1 MNKALILLTLSFVSL
16 GSLHAQQCSDLDKVE
31 FNAPT
36 TSDVKEHVVPS
47 DGGDHHFVSTFDKVC
62 RYQSNAVAPT
72 QYCVTTSSTQVA
84 ITSAVESGELTNL
97 LFSHFIG
104 ANAKGGLQTG
114 VNGATATTGGTAAGA
129 VRDCV
134 TSCDVT
140 IQLDASAD
148 GVGIKVTFPPSTVWT
163 QPVAD
168 GISCGPVL
176 DPTFAPPCDP
186 SDPSC
191 CPSQSQVAPGQV
203 GALTQPPLECPPEG
217 CPCTPPIVSPIII
230 DTEGEGFHL
239 TSAENGVTFDIRG
252 DGQPMRIS
260 WTAPGYHNAFLA
272 LDRDGS
278 GAITSG
284 KELFGNVTAQPQSAT
299 PNGFLALAEFDKPE
313 NGGNGDG
320 VIDEH
325 DAVFSKLVLWIDD
338 NHDGI
343 SQPSELH
350 KLSEFGIHSLSV
362 SYFES
367 RKTDEF
373 GNQFRYKARVNPREQ
388 DRDSR
393 DETVAGEVGRWAYD
407 VFFVSK

>member
-1 MNKALILLTLSFVSL
+1 MKKALILLTLSFISF
-16 GSLHAQQCSDLDKVE
+16 GSLHAQQCSDSDHVSFDTPLTS
-31 FNAPT
+31 NAI
-36 TSDVKEHVVPS
+36 EHVVPS
-47 DGGDHHFVSTFDKVC
+47 DGGDHHFSSFFDMAC
-62 RYQSNAVAPT
+62 RYQSNATAPT
-72 QYCVTTSSTQVA
+72 QYCVTTSSTQA
-84 ITSAVESGELTNL
+84 TITSALESGELTNL

-104 ANAKGGLQTG
+104 ANAKGGIQTG
-114 VNGATATTGGTAAGA
+114 VNGATATTGGMAAGV

-134 TSCDVT
+134 SSCDVT
-140 IQLDASAD
+140 IQLDASSD
-148 GVGIKVTFPPSTVWT
+148 GVGIKVTFPPSNVWA
-163 QPVAD
+163 PEVPR
-168 GISCGPVL
+168 GISCGPVP
-176 DPTFAPPCDP
+176 DPTFAPPPPCQPLPRAGGIVMDDDTDP
-186 SDPSC
+186 
-191 CPSQSQVAPGQV
+191 VV
-203 GALTQPPLECPPEG
+203 
-217 CPCTPPIVSPIII
+217 CTTPIII
-230 DTEGEGFHL
+230 DTDGEGFHL

-252 DGQPMRIS
+252 NGQPMRIS

-278 GAITSG
+278 GTITSG
-284 KELFGNVTAQPQSAT
+284 KELFGNVTPQPQSAT

-350 KLSEFGIHSLSV
+350 ELSEFGIHSLSI

-373 GNQFRYKARVNPREQ
+373 GNQFRYKARVNPRKE

-407 VFFVSK
+407 VFFVTK

>member
-16 GSLHAQQCSDLDKVE
+16 VSLHAQQCSDLDKVQ
-31 FNAPT
+31 FRDLPT
-36 TSDVKEHVVPS
+36 SGVEEHVVPS
-47 DGGDHHFVSTFDKVC
+47 DGGDHHFVSSFDKVC

-72 QYCVTTSSTQVA
+72 QYCDTTSSTQVT

-114 VNGATATTGGTAAGA
+114 VNGATATTGGTAAGT

-140 IQLDASAD
+140 
-148 GVGIKVTFPPSTVWT
+148 VGISGSSNGIGLSVTFPPSNVWAKE
-163 QPVAD
+163 VSD

-176 DPTFAPPCDP
+176 DPTFAPPPPCNPLPRAGGIVMDDDTDP
-186 SDPSC
+186 
-191 CPSQSQVAPGQV
+191 VI
-203 GALTQPPLECPPEG
+203 
-217 CPCTPPIVSPIII
+217 CTTPIII

-272 LDRDGS
+272 LDRDGN

-284 KELFGNVTAQPQSAT
+284 KELFGNITAQPQSAT

-320 VIDEH
+320 VIDQQ

-338 NHDGI
+338 DHDGI
-343 SQPSELH
+343 SQPGELH
-350 KLSEFGIHSLSV
+350 GLSEFGIHSLSI

-373 GNQFRYKARVNPREQ
+373 GNQFRYKARVNPRKE

-407 VFFVSK
+407 VFFVTK

>member
-1 MNKALILLTLSFVSL
+1 MNKALILLTLFISL
-16 GSLHAQQCSDLDKVE
+16 GSLHAQQCSDSDKVE
-31 FNAPT
+31 FRDLL
-36 TSDVKEHVVPS
+36 TSDTKEHVVPS
-47 DGGDHHFVSTFDKVC
+47 DGGDHHFGSFFDKVC
-62 RYQSNAVAPT
+62 RYQSNGVAPT
-72 QYCVTTSSTQVA
+72 QYCVTTSGTQVT
-84 ITSAVESGELTNL
+84 ITSALESGELTNL
-97 LFSHFIG
+97 LFDHFIG

-129 VRDCV
+129 VLDCV

-140 IQLDASAD
+140 VQLDASAD
-148 GVGIKVTFPPSTVWT
+148 GVGIKVTFPPSTVWA

-168 GISCGPVL
+168 GISCGPVP
-176 DPTFAPPCDP
+176 DPTFAPPP
-186 SDPSC
+186 
-191 CPSQSQVAPGQV
+191 
-203 GALTQPPLECPPEG
+203 
-217 CPCTPPIVSPIII
+217 PCTPLPKAGGIVMNDDTDPVVCTTPIII

-278 GAITSG
+278 GTITSG

-350 KLSEFGIHSLSV
+350 GLSEFGIHSLSI

-373 GNQFRYKARVNPREQ
+373 GNQFRYKARVNPRKE

-393 DETVAGEVGRWAYD
+393 DQTVAGEVGRWAYD
-407 VFFVSK
+407 VFFVTK

>member
-1 MNKALILLTLSFVSL
+1 MKKALILLTLSCISL
-16 GSLHAQQCSDLDKVE
+16 GSLHAQQCSDSNRAFFDTPL
-31 FNAPT
+31 A
-36 TSDVKEHVVPS
+36 SDAKEHVVPS
-47 DGGDHHFVSTFDKVC
+47 DGGDHHFSSFFDRTC
-62 RYQSNAVAPT
+62 HYQSDAVAPT
-72 QYCVTTSSTQVA
+72 QYCVTTSSTQVT
-84 ITSAVESGELTNL
+84 ITSALESGELTNL

-104 ANAKGGLQTG
+104 ANAKGGLSTG
-114 VNGATATTGGTAAGA
+114 VNGATATTGGAAVGA

-134 TSCDVT
+134 TSCDVS

-148 GVGIKVTFPPSTVWT
+148 GVGIKVGLPPSTLWAQEVPIGT
-163 QPVAD
+163 
-168 GISCGPVL
+168 SCGPVL
-176 DPTFAPPCDP
+176 DPTFAPPPPCQPLPRAGGIVMDDDTDP
-186 SDPSC
+186 
-191 CPSQSQVAPGQV
+191 VV
-203 GALTQPPLECPPEG
+203 
-217 CPCTPPIVSPIII
+217 CTTPIII
-230 DTEGEGFHL
+230 DTDGEGFHL

-278 GAITSG
+278 GTITSG
-284 KELFGNVTAQPQSAT
+284 KELFGNVTPQPQSAT

-350 KLSEFGIHSLSV
+350 GLSEFGIHSLSI

-373 GNQFRYKARVNPREQ
+373 GNQFRYKARVNPRKE

-407 VFFVSK
+407 VFFVTK

>member
-1 MNKALILLTLSFVSL
+1 MKKALILLLSFISL
-16 GSLHAQQCSDLDKVE
+16 GSLHAQQCSDADKTG
-31 FNAPT
+31 FRSLQT
-36 TSDVKEHVVPS
+36 GDVTEHVAPS
-47 DGGDHHFVSTFDKVC
+47 DGGDHHFNSTFDKVC
-62 RYQSNAVAPT
+62 RYQSDGAGAT
-72 QYCVTTSSTQVA
+72 QYCDVTSATQAAITTTS
-84 ITSAVESGELTNL
+84 ESGALTNL
-97 LFSHFIG
+97 IDAHFIG
-104 ANAKGGLQTG
+104 ANAQGGLQTG
-114 VNGATATTGGTAAGA
+114 VNGTTASTGGTAAGA
-129 VRDCV
+129 VLDCLPLIGCTV
-134 TSCDVT
+134 TVS
-140 IQLDASAD
+140 ISGSSN
-148 GVGIKVTFPPSTVWT
+148 GVGLSVSFPPSTVWK
-163 QPVAD
+163 QPVSD
-168 GISCGPVL
+168 GISCGPIL
-176 DPTFAPPCDP
+176 DPTFVPSPTTCTAPPGSHFR
-186 SDPSC
+186 SD
-191 CPSQSQVAPGQV
+191 QSGDNTD
-203 GALTQPPLECPPEG
+203 LTNC
-217 CPCTPPIVSPIII
+217 SPIII

-239 TSAENGVTFDIRG
+239 TSAENGVTFDIGG
-252 DGQPMRIS
+252 DGQPMRIA

-320 VIDEH
+320 VIDEQ

-350 KLSEFGIHSLSV
+350 KLSEFGIHSLSI

-373 GNQFRYKARVNPREQ
+373 GNQFRYKALVNPRKG
-388 DRDSR
+388 DRDNR

-407 VFFVSK
+407 VFFVTK

>member
-1 MNKALILLTLSFVSL
+1 MKKALILLTLSFISF
-16 GSLHAQQCSDLDKVE
+16 GSLHALQCADSTCAPKCSDSNFVN
-31 FNAPT
+31 FNTPL
-36 TSDVKEHVVPS
+36 TSDATEHVVPS
-47 DGGDHHFVSTFDKVC
+47 DGGDHHFGSFFNFSC
-62 RYQSNAVAPT
+62 NYQSNAIAPT
-72 QYCVTTSSTQVA
+72 QYCVTTSSTQA
-84 ITSAVESGELTNL
+84 TITSAVESGELTNI

-104 ANAKGGLQTG
+104 ANAKGGLTTG
-114 VNGATATTGGTAAGA
+114 VNGATATTGGMAAGA
-129 VRDCV
+129 VRDCL
-134 TSCDVT
+134 TTCDVT
-140 IQLDASAD
+140 VQLDASAD

-163 QPVAD
+163 QEVPR

-176 DPTFAPPCDP
+176 DPTFAPPP
-186 SDPSC
+186 
-191 CPSQSQVAPGQV
+191 
-203 GALTQPPLECPPEG
+203 
-217 CPCTPPIVSPIII
+217 PCTPLPRAGGIVMNDDTDPIICTTPIII

-252 DGQPMRIS
+252 DGHPIRIA
-260 WTAPGYHNAFLA
+260 WTASGFHNAFLA

-278 GAITSG
+278 GTITSG

-299 PNGFLALAEFDKPE
+299 PNGFLALAEFDKAE

-325 DAVFSKLVLWIDD
+325 DAVFPKLVLWIDE

-373 GNQFRYKARVNPREQ
+373 GNQFRYKARVNPRKEH
-388 DRDSR
+388 RDSR
-393 DETVAGEVGRWAYD
+393 DENGVGEVGRWAYD
-407 VFFVSK
+407 VFFVTK

>member
-1 MNKALILLTLSFVSL
+1 MNKALILLTLSFISL
-16 GSLHAQQCSDLDKVE
+16 GSLHAQQCLDSNRA
-31 FNAPT
+31 FSTQPT
-36 TSDVKEHVVPS
+36 TSGVAEHVVPS
-47 DGGDHHFVSTFDKVC
+47 DGGDHHFNSFFDMSC
-62 RYQSNAVAPT
+62 HYQSDAVAPT
-72 QYCVTTSSTQVA
+72 QYCVTTSSTQVT

-114 VNGATATTGGTAAGA
+114 VNGATATTGGTAAGT

-140 IQLDASAD
+140 
-148 GVGIKVTFPPSTVWT
+148 VGISGSSNGIGLSVTFPSSTLWA
-163 QPVAD
+163 QEAPAP
-168 GISCGPVL
+168 GISCGPIL
-176 DPTFAPPCDP
+176 DPTFAAPP
-186 SDPSC
+186 
-191 CPSQSQVAPGQV
+191 
-203 GALTQPPLECPPEG
+203 
-217 CPCTPPIVSPIII
+217 PCTPLPRAGGIVMNDDTDPVVCTTPIII
-230 DTEGEGFHL
+230 DTDGEGFHL
-239 TSAENGVTFDIRG
+239 TSAENGVTFDIHG
-252 DGQPMRIS
+252 DGEPLRIS

-278 GAITSG
+278 GTITSG
-284 KELFGNVTAQPQSAT
+284 KELFGNVTPQPQSAT

-343 SQPSELH
+343 SQLSELH
-350 KLSEFGIHSLSV
+350 GLSEFGIHSLSI

-373 GNQFRYKARVNPREQ
+373 GNQFRYKARVNPRKE

-407 VFFVSK
+407 VFFVTK

>member
-16 GSLHAQQCSDLDKVE
+16 GSLHAQQCSDSDKTL
-31 FNAPT
+31 FHSLQT
-36 TSDVKEHVVPS
+36 GDVTEHVVPS
-47 DGGDHHFVSTFDKVC
+47 DGGDHHFNSTFDKVC
-62 RYQSNAVAPT
+62 RYQSDGAGAT
-72 QYCVTTSSTQVA
+72 QYCDVTSATQVA
-84 ITSAVESGELTNL
+84 ITSAIESGELTNI

-104 ANAKGGLQTG
+104 ANAMGGLQTG

-129 VRDCV
+129 VLDCLPLIGCAV
-134 TSCDVT
+134 TVS
-140 IQLDASAD
+140 ISGSSN
-148 GVGIKVTFPPSTVWT
+148 GVGLSVSFPPSTVWK
-163 QPVAD
+163 QPVSD
-168 GISCGPVL
+168 GISCGPIL
-176 DPTFAPPCDP
+176 DPTFAPPP
-186 SDPSC
+186 
-191 CPSQSQVAPGQV
+191 
-203 GALTQPPLECPPEG
+203 
-217 CPCTPPIVSPIII
+217 PCTPLPRAGGRVLDDDTDPVVCTTPIII

-350 KLSEFGIHSLSV
+350 GLSEFGIHSLSI

-373 GNQFRYKARVNPREQ
+373 GNQFRYKARVNPRKE

-407 VFFVSK
+407 VFFVTK

>member
-16 GSLHAQQCSDLDKVE
+16 VSLHAQQCSDLDKVQ
-31 FNAPT
+31 FRDLPT
-36 TSDVKEHVVPS
+36 SGVEEHVVPS
-47 DGGDHHFVSTFDKVC
+47 DGGDHHFVSSFDKVC

-72 QYCVTTSSTQVA
+72 QYCDTTSSTQVT

-114 VNGATATTGGTAAGA
+114 VNGATATTGGTAAGT

-140 IQLDASAD
+140 
-148 GVGIKVTFPPSTVWT
+148 VGISGSSNGIGLSVTFPPSNVWAKE
-163 QPVAD
+163 VSD

-176 DPTFAPPCDP
+176 DPTFAPPPPCNPLPRAGGIVMDDDTDP
-186 SDPSC
+186 
-191 CPSQSQVAPGQV
+191 VI
-203 GALTQPPLECPPEG
+203 
-217 CPCTPPIVSPIII
+217 CTTPIII

-284 KELFGNVTAQPQSAT
+284 KELFGNITAQPQSAT

-320 VIDEH
+320 VIDEQ

-338 NHDGI
+338 DHDGI
-343 SQPSELH
+343 SQPGELH
-350 KLSEFGIHSLSV
+350 GLSEFGIHSLSI

-373 GNQFRYKARVNPREQ
+373 GNQFRYKARVNPRKE

-407 VFFVSK
+407 VFFVTK

>member
-1 MNKALILLTLSFVSL
+1 MKKALILLTLSFISL
-16 GSLHAQQCSDLDKVE
+16 GSLHAQQCSDSNRVFSNTPL
-31 FNAPT
+31 
-36 TSDVKEHVVPS
+36 TSDAKEHVVPS
-47 DGGDHHFVSTFDKVC
+47 DGGDHHFGSFFDMSC
-62 RYQSNAVAPT
+62 HYQSNAVAPA
-72 QYCVTTSSTQVA
+72 QYCDTTSSTQA
-84 ITSAVESGELTNL
+84 TITSAGESGELTNI

-104 ANAKGGLQTG
+104 ANAKGGLTRG
-114 VNGATATTGGTAAGA
+114 VNGATATTGGMAAGA
-129 VRDCV
+129 VRDCL

-140 IQLDASAD
+140 VQLDASAD
-148 GVGIKVTFPPSTVWT
+148 GVGIKVTFPPSNVWA
-163 QPVAD
+163 QEAPAP
-168 GISCGPVL
+168 GISCGPIL
-176 DPTFAPPCDP
+176 DPTFAPPP
-186 SDPSC
+186 
-191 CPSQSQVAPGQV
+191 
-203 GALTQPPLECPPEG
+203 
-217 CPCTPPIVSPIII
+217 PCTPLPRAGGRVLNDDTDPVICTTPIII

-350 KLSEFGIHSLSV
+350 KLSEFGIHSLSI

-373 GNQFRYKARVNPREQ
+373 GNQFRYKARVNPRKE
-388 DRDSR
+388 DRDNR

-407 VFFVSK
+407 VFFVSQ

>member
-1 MNKALILLTLSFVSL
+1 MNKALILLTLFISF
-16 GSLHAQQCSDLDKVE
+16 GSLHAQQCSDSNMFASTHPV
-31 FNAPT
+31 
-36 TSDVKEHVVPS
+36 TSGIEEHVVPS
-47 DGGDHHFVSTFDKVC
+47 DGGDHHFVSFFDKSC
-62 RYQSNAVAPT
+62 HYQSNAVAPT
-72 QYCVTTSSTQVA
+72 QYCDTTSSTQA
-84 ITSAVESGELTNL
+84 TITSAVESGELTNL
-97 LFSHFIG
+97 LLSHFIG

-114 VNGATATTGGTAAGA
+114 VNGATATTGGTAAGT
-129 VRDCV
+129 VRDCL

-140 IQLDASAD
+140 VAIS
-148 GVGIKVTFPPSTVWT
+148 GSSNGIGLSVTFPPSNVWAKE
-163 QPVAD
+163 VSD
-168 GISCGPVL
+168 GISCGPIL

-191 CPSQSQVAPGQV
+191 CPPESQVAPGQV
-203 GALTQPPLECPPEG
+203 GALTGPPLECPPEG
-217 CPCTPPIVSPIII
+217 CPCTPPVVSPIII
-230 DTEGEGFHL
+230 DTGGEGFHL
-239 TSAENGVTFDIRG
+239 TSAENGVTFDIQG
-252 DGQPMRIS
+252 DGQPMRIA
-260 WTAPGYHNAFLA
+260 WTAPGYYNAFLA

-278 GAITSG
+278 GTITSG
-284 KELFGNVTAQPQSAT
+284 KELFGNITAQPQSAT

-320 VIDEH
+320 VIDEQ

-350 KLSEFGIHSLSV
+350 KLSEFGIHSLSIG
-362 SYFES
+362 YFES

-373 GNQFRYKARVNPREQ
+373 GNQFRYKARVNPRKE

-407 VFFVSK
+407 VFFVTK

>member
-1 MNKALILLTLSFVSL
+1 MNKALILLTLSFISL
-16 GSLHAQQCSDLDKVE
+16 GSLHAQQCLDSNRA
-31 FNAPT
+31 FSTQPT
-36 TSDVKEHVVPS
+36 TSGVAEHVVPS
-47 DGGDHHFVSTFDKVC
+47 DGGDHHFNSFFDMSC
-62 RYQSNAVAPT
+62 HYQSDAVAPT
-72 QYCVTTSSTQVA
+72 QYCVTTSSTQVT

-114 VNGATATTGGTAAGA
+114 VNGATATTGGTAAGT

-140 IQLDASAD
+140 
-148 GVGIKVTFPPSTVWT
+148 VGISGSSNGIGLSVTFPSSTLWA
-163 QPVAD
+163 QEAPAP
-168 GISCGPVL
+168 GISCGPIL
-176 DPTFAPPCDP
+176 DPTFAAPP
-186 SDPSC
+186 
-191 CPSQSQVAPGQV
+191 
-203 GALTQPPLECPPEG
+203 
-217 CPCTPPIVSPIII
+217 PCTPLPRAGGIVMNDDTDPVVCTTPIII
-230 DTEGEGFHL
+230 DTDGEGFHL
-239 TSAENGVTFDIRG
+239 TSAENGVTFDIHG
-252 DGQPMRIS
+252 DGQPIRIS
-260 WTAPGYHNAFLA
+260 WTAPCYHNAFLA

-278 GAITSG
+278 GTITSG
-284 KELFGNVTAQPQSAT
+284 KELFGNDTPQPQSAT
-299 PNGFLALAEFDKPE
+299 PNGFLALADFDKPL

-350 KLSEFGIHSLSV
+350 GLSEFGIHSLSI

-373 GNQFRYKARVNPREQ
+373 GNQFRYKARVNPRKE

-407 VFFVSK
+407 VFFVTK

>member
-1 MNKALILLTLSFVSL
+1 MKKALILLTLSFISL
-16 GSLHAQQCSDLDKVE
+16 GSLHAQQCGD
-31 FNAPT
+31 
-36 TSDVKEHVVPS
+36 SDVVDSNIPQASNTKEHVVPS
-47 DGGDHHFVSTFDKVC
+47 DGGDHHFTSFFDRTC
-62 RYQSNAVAPT
+62 RYRSNAVAPT
-72 QYCVTTSSTQVA
+72 QYCVATSSTQVT

-104 ANAKGGLQTG
+104 ANAKGGLSTG
-114 VNGATATTGGTAAGA
+114 VNGATATSGGTAAGA

-134 TSCDVT
+134 TSCDVS

-148 GVGIKVTFPPSTVWT
+148 GVGIKVGFPPSTLWVQEVPIGT
-163 QPVAD
+163 
-168 GISCGPVL
+168 SCGPIL
-176 DPTFAPPCDP
+176 DPTFAPPPPCNPLPRAGGIVLNDDTDP
-186 SDPSC
+186 
-191 CPSQSQVAPGQV
+191 VV
-203 GALTQPPLECPPEG
+203 
-217 CPCTPPIVSPIII
+217 CTTPIII

-325 DAVFSKLVLWIDD
+325 DAVFSKLVLWIDE

-350 KLSEFGIHSLSV
+350 GLSEFGIHSLSI

-373 GNQFRYKARVNPREQ
+373 GNQFRYKARVNPRKE

-393 DETVAGEVGRWAYD
+393 DDTVAGEVGRWVYD
-407 VFFVSK
+407 VFFVTK

>member
-1 MNKALILLTLSFVSL
+1 MNKALIVLTLSFISL
-16 GSLHAQQCSDLDKVE
+16 GSLHAQQCLDSNRA
-31 FNAPT
+31 FSTQPT
-36 TSDVKEHVVPS
+36 TSGVAEHVVPS
-47 DGGDHHFVSTFDKVC
+47 DGGDHHFNSFFDMSC
-62 RYQSNAVAPT
+62 HYQSDAVAPT
-72 QYCVTTSSTQVA
+72 QYCVTTSSTQVT

-114 VNGATATTGGTAAGA
+114 VNGATATTGGTAAGT

-140 IQLDASAD
+140 
-148 GVGIKVTFPPSTVWT
+148 VGISGSSNGIGLSVTFPSSTLWA
-163 QPVAD
+163 QEAPAP
-168 GISCGPVL
+168 GISCGPIL
-176 DPTFAPPCDP
+176 DPTFAAPP
-186 SDPSC
+186 
-191 CPSQSQVAPGQV
+191 
-203 GALTQPPLECPPEG
+203 
-217 CPCTPPIVSPIII
+217 PCTPLPRAGGIVMNDDTDPVVCTTPIII
-230 DTEGEGFHL
+230 DTDGEGFHL
-239 TSAENGVTFDIRG
+239 TSAENGVTFDIHG
-252 DGQPMRIS
+252 DGEPLRIS

-278 GAITSG
+278 GTITSG
-284 KELFGNVTAQPQSAT
+284 KELFGNVTPQPQSAT

-313 NGGNGDG
+313 NGGNSDG

-350 KLSEFGIHSLSV
+350 GLSEFGIHSLSI

-373 GNQFRYKARVNPREQ
+373 GNQFRYKARVNPRKE

-407 VFFVSK
+407 VFFVTK

>member
-1 MNKALILLTLSFVSL
+1 VNKALILLTLSFISL
-16 GSLHAQQCSDLDKVE
+16 GSLHAQQCLDSNRA
-31 FNAPT
+31 FSTHPT
-36 TSDVKEHVVPS
+36 TSGIAEHVVPS
-47 DGGDHHFVSTFDKVC
+47 DGGDHHFNSFFDMSC
-62 RYQSNAVAPT
+62 HYQSDAVAPT
-72 QYCVTTSSTQVA
+72 QYCDTTSSTQAAV
-84 ITSAVESGELTNL
+84 TSAVESGELTNL

-104 ANAKGGLQTG
+104 ANAKGGLSKG

-148 GVGIKVTFPPSTVWT
+148 GVGIKVAFPPSTLWA
-163 QPVAD
+163 QEAPAP
-168 GISCGPVL
+168 GISCGPIL
-176 DPTFAPPCDP
+176 DPAFAPPAPCKSLPRAGGIVAVDDTDP
-186 SDPSC
+186 
-191 CPSQSQVAPGQV
+191 VV
-203 GALTQPPLECPPEG
+203 
-217 CPCTPPIVSPIII
+217 CTTPIII

-284 KELFGNVTAQPQSAT
+284 KELFGNITPQPQSAT

-320 VIDEH
+320 VIDEQ

-338 NHDGI
+338 DHDGI

-373 GNQFRYKARVNPREQ
+373 GNQFRYKARVNPRKE

-407 VFFVSK
+407 VFFVTK

>member
-1 MNKALILLTLSFVSL
+1 MNKALILLTLSFISL
-16 GSLHAQQCSDLDKVE
+16 GSLHAQQCLDSNRA
-31 FNAPT
+31 FFITPT
-36 TSDVKEHVVPS
+36 TSGIAEHVVPS
-47 DGGDHHFVSTFDKVC
+47 DGGDHHFNSFFDMSC
-62 RYQSNAVAPT
+62 HYQSDAVAPT
-72 QYCVTTSSTQVA
+72 QYCVTTSSTQA
-84 ITSAVESGELTNL
+84 TITSALESGELTNL

-104 ANAKGGLQTG
+104 ANAKGGLTTG
-114 VNGATATTGGTAAGA
+114 VNGATATTGGKAAGA

-140 IQLDASAD
+140 VQLDASAD
-148 GVGIKVTFPPSTVWT
+148 GVGIKVTFPPSTLWA
-163 QPVAD
+163 QEAPAP

-176 DPTFAPPCDP
+176 DPAFAAPPPCKPLPRAGGIVMDDDTDP
-186 SDPSC
+186 
-191 CPSQSQVAPGQV
+191 VV
-203 GALTQPPLECPPEG
+203 
-217 CPCTPPIVSPIII
+217 CTTPIII

-252 DGQPMRIS
+252 DGQPIRIS
-260 WTAPGYHNAFLA
+260 WTEPGYHNAFLA
-272 LDRDGS
+272 LDRDGN
-278 GAITSG
+278 GTITSG
-284 KELFGNVTAQPQSAT
+284 KELFGNVTPQPQSAT

-325 DAVFSKLVLWIDD
+325 DAVFSKLLLWIDD

-350 KLSEFGIHSLSV
+350 KLSEFGIHSLST

-367 RKTDEF
+367 RTVDEF
-373 GNQFRYKARVNPREQ
+373 GNQFRYKARVNPRKE

-407 VFFVSK
+407 VFFVTK

>member
-1 MNKALILLTLSFVSL
+1 MKKALILLTLSFISL
-16 GSLHAQQCSDLDKVE
+16 GSLHAQQCSDSNRAFSDT
-31 FNAPT
+31 PQ
-36 TSDVKEHVVPS
+36 TSDTKEHVVPS
-47 DGGDHHFVSTFDKVC
+47 DGGDHHFNSFFVTSC
-62 RYQSNAVAPT
+62 HYQSDAVAPT
-72 QYCVTTSSTQVA
+72 QYCVATSSTQVS
-84 ITSAVESGELTNL
+84 ITSAVESGALTNL

-104 ANAKGGLQTG
+104 ANAKGGLSRG
-114 VNGATATTGGTAAGA
+114 VNGATATSGGTAAGA

-148 GVGIKVTFPPSTVWT
+148 GVGIKVGFPPSTLWV
-163 QPVAD
+163 QEVPRK
-168 GISCGPVL
+168 ISCGQVL
-176 DPTFAPPCDP
+176 DPIFAPPP
-186 SDPSC
+186 
-191 CPSQSQVAPGQV
+191 
-203 GALTQPPLECPPEG
+203 
-217 CPCTPPIVSPIII
+217 PCTPLPRAGGHVLPGDTDPVVCTTPIII

-239 TSAENGVTFDIRG
+239 TSADDGVTFDIRG
-252 DGQPMRIS
+252 NGQPTRIS

-284 KELFGNVTAQPQSAT
+284 KELFGNVTAQPVSAT

-338 NHDGI
+338 DHNGI

-373 GNQFRYKARVNPREQ
+373 GNQFRYKGRVNPRK
-388 DRDSR
+388 DHRDSR

-407 VFFVSK
+407 VFFVTK

>member
-1 MNKALILLTLSFVSL
+1 MNKALILLTLSFISL
-16 GSLHAQQCSDLDKVE
+16 GSLHAQQCLDSNRA
-31 FNAPT
+31 FSITPT
-36 TSDVKEHVVPS
+36 TSGVAEHVVPS
-47 DGGDHHFVSTFDKVC
+47 DGGDHHFNSFFDMSC
-62 RYQSNAVAPT
+62 HYQSDAVAPT
-72 QYCVTTSSTQVA
+72 QYCVTTSSTQVT
-84 ITSAVESGELTNL
+84 ITSALESGELTNL

-104 ANAKGGLQTG
+104 ANAKGGFQTG
-114 VNGATATTGGTAAGA
+114 VNGATATTGGKAAGA

-140 IQLDASAD
+140 
-148 GVGIKVTFPPSTVWT
+148 VGISGSSNGIGLSVSFPPSTLWT
-163 QPVAD
+163 QEAPAP
-168 GISCGPVL
+168 GISCGPVA
-176 DPTFAPPCDP
+176 DPTFAPP
-186 SDPSC
+186 
-191 CPSQSQVAPGQV
+191 
-203 GALTQPPLECPPEG
+203 PPCKPLPRAG
-217 CPCTPPIVSPIII
+217 GIVSDDDTDPVVCTTPIII

-278 GAITSG
+278 GTITSG

-350 KLSEFGIHSLSV
+350 RLSEFGIHSLSI

-373 GNQFRYKARVNPREQ
+373 GNQFRYKARVNPRKE

-407 VFFVSK
+407 VFFVTK

>member
-1 MNKALILLTLSFVSL
+1 MKKTLILLTLSFISL
-16 GSLHAQQCSDLDKVE
+16 GSLHAQQCSDQDVAA
-31 FNAPT
+31 FNTPL
-36 TSDVKEHVVPS
+36 TSDAKEHVVPS
-47 DGGDHHFVSTFDKVC
+47 DGGDHHFSSFFDKVC

-72 QYCVTTSSTQVA
+72 QYCVTTSSTQVT
-84 ITSAVESGELTNL
+84 ITSALESGELTNI

-104 ANAKGGLQTG
+104 ANAKGGLTTG
-114 VNGATATTGGTAAGA
+114 VNGATATTGGMAAGA

-134 TSCDVT
+134 SSCDVS

-148 GVGIKVTFPPSTVWT
+148 GVGIKVAFPPSTLWV
-163 QPVAD
+163 QEVPD
-168 GISCGPVL
+168 GISCGPIL
-176 DPTFAPPCDP
+176 DPTFAPPPPCKPLPRAGGIVMDDDTDP
-186 SDPSC
+186 
-191 CPSQSQVAPGQV
+191 VV
-203 GALTQPPLECPPEG
+203 
-217 CPCTPPIVSPIII
+217 CTTPIII
-230 DTEGEGFHL
+230 DTDGEGFHL

-278 GAITSG
+278 GTITSG
-284 KELFGNVTAQPQSAT
+284 KELFGNVTPQPQSAT
-299 PNGFLALAEFDKPE
+299 PTGFLALAEFDKPE
-313 NGGNGDG
+313 HGGNGDD

-350 KLSEFGIHSLSV
+350 GLLEFGIHSLSI

-373 GNQFRYKARVNPREQ
+373 GNQFRYKARVNPRKE

-407 VFFVSK
+407 VFFVTK

>member
-16 GSLHAQQCSDLDKVE
+16 VSLHAQQCSDLDKVQ
-31 FNAPT
+31 FRDLPT
-36 TSDVKEHVVPS
+36 SGVEEHVVPS
-47 DGGDHHFVSTFDKVC
+47 DGGDHHFVSSFDKVC

-72 QYCVTTSSTQVA
+72 QYCDTTSSTQVT

-114 VNGATATTGGTAAGA
+114 VNGATATTGGTAAGT

-140 IQLDASAD
+140 
-148 GVGIKVTFPPSTVWT
+148 VGISGSSNGIGLSVTFPPSNVWAKE
-163 QPVAD
+163 VSD

-176 DPTFAPPCDP
+176 DPTFAPPP
-186 SDPSC
+186 
-191 CPSQSQVAPGQV
+191 
-203 GALTQPPLECPPEG
+203 
-217 CPCTPPIVSPIII
+217 PCTPLPRAGGIVMDDDTDPVICTTPIII

-272 LDRDGS
+272 LDRDGN

-284 KELFGNVTAQPQSAT
+284 KELFGNITAQPQSAT

-320 VIDEH
+320 VIDEQ

-338 NHDGI
+338 DHNGI
-343 SQPSELH
+343 SQPGELH
-350 KLSEFGIHSLSV
+350 GLSEFGIHSLSI

-373 GNQFRYKARVNPREQ
+373 GNQFRYKARVNPRKE

-407 VFFVSK
+407 VFFVTK

>member
-1 MNKALILLTLSFVSL
+1 MKKALILLALSFISF
-16 GSLHAQQCSDLDKVE
+16 GSSHAQQCSDSDFVN
-31 FNAPT
+31 FNTPL
-36 TSDVKEHVVPS
+36 TSNTIEHVVPS
-47 DGGDHHFVSTFDKVC
+47 DGGDHHFSSFFDFAC
-62 RYQSNAVAPT
+62 RYQSNAAGPT
-72 QYCVTTSSTQVA
+72 QYCVTTSSTQA
-84 ITSAVESGELTNL
+84 TITSALESGELINL

-104 ANAKGGLQTG
+104 ANAKGGLTTG
-114 VNGATATTGGTAAGA
+114 VNGATATTGGMAAGA

-148 GVGIKVTFPPSTVWT
+148 GVGMKVTFPPSNVWS
-163 QPVAD
+163 QEVPR
-168 GISCGPVL
+168 GISCGPVQ
-176 DPTFAPPCDP
+176 DPTFVK
-186 SDPSC
+186 
-191 CPSQSQVAPGQV
+191 Q
-203 GALTQPPLECPPEG
+203 
-217 CPCTPPIVSPIII
+217 PCTPLPRGGGIVMDDDTDPVICTTPIII

-252 DGQPMRIS
+252 DGHPIRLA
-260 WTAPGYHNAFLA
+260 WTALGYHNAFLA

-278 GAITSG
+278 GTITSG
-284 KELFGNVTAQPQSAT
+284 KELFGNVTPQPQSAT

-320 VIDEH
+320 VIDEK
-325 DAVFSKLVLWIDD
+325 DAVFSQLVLWIDE

-343 SQPSELH
+343 SQTSELH
-350 KLSEFGIHSLSV
+350 KLSEFGIHSLSI

-373 GNQFRYKARVNPREQ
+373 GNQFRYKARVNPRKE

-393 DETVAGEVGRWAYD
+393 DENASGEVGRWAYD
-407 VFFVSK
+407 VFFVTK

>member
-1 MNKALILLTLSFVSL
+1 MNDDTDPVV
-16 GSLHAQQCSDLDKVE
+16 C
-31 FNAPT
+31 T
-36 TSDVKEHVVPS
+36 T
-47 DGGDHHFVSTFDKVC
+47 
-62 RYQSNAVAPT
+62 
-72 QYCVTTSSTQVA
+72 
-84 ITSAVESGELTNL
+84 
-97 LFSHFIG
+97 
-104 ANAKGGLQTG
+104 
-114 VNGATATTGGTAAGA
+114 
-129 VRDCV
+129 
-134 TSCDVT
+134 
-140 IQLDASAD
+140 
-148 GVGIKVTFPPSTVWT
+148 
-163 QPVAD
+163 
-168 GISCGPVL
+168 
-176 DPTFAPPCDP
+176 
-186 SDPSC
+186 
-191 CPSQSQVAPGQV
+191 
-203 GALTQPPLECPPEG
+203 
-217 CPCTPPIVSPIII
+217 PIII
-230 DTEGEGFHL
+230 DTDGEGFHL

-252 DGQPMRIS
+252 DGQPIRIS

-278 GAITSG
+278 GTITSG
-284 KELFGNVTAQPQSAT
+284 KELFGNVTPQPQSAT

-350 KLSEFGIHSLSV
+350 GLSEFGIHSLSI

-373 GNQFRYKARVNPREQ
+373 GNQFRYKARVNPRKE

-407 VFFVSK
+407 VFFVTK

>member
-1 MNKALILLTLSFVSL
+1 MNKALILLALSFISL
-16 GSLHAQQCSDLDKVE
+16 GSLHAQQCSDSDKVE

-36 TSDVKEHVVPS
+36 TSGVAEHVVPS

-62 RYQSNAVAPT
+62 RYQSDGAGAT
-72 QYCVTTSSTQVA
+72 QYCDVTSATQVA
-84 ITSAVESGELTNL
+84 ITSTSESGALTNL
-97 LFSHFIG
+97 IDAHFIG
-104 ANAKGGLQTG
+104 ANAMGGLQTG
-114 VNGATATTGGTAAGA
+114 VNGATASTGGTAAGA
-129 VRDCV
+129 VLDCFPLTGCAV
-134 TSCDVT
+134 TVS
-140 IQLDASAD
+140 IS
-148 GVGIKVTFPPSTVWT
+148 GSSNGIGLSVSFPPSNVWA
-163 QPVAD
+163 QPVSD

-176 DPTFAPPCDP
+176 DPSFNPKP
-186 SDPSC
+186 
-191 CPSQSQVAPGQV
+191 
-203 GALTQPPLECPPEG
+203 
-217 CPCTPPIVSPIII
+217 PCTPLKRVGGIVMNDDTDPVVCTTPIVI

-252 DGQPMRIS
+252 DGQPMRIA

-278 GAITSG
+278 GTITSG
-284 KELFGNVTAQPQSAT
+284 KELFGNVTAQPQSAM

-320 VIDEH
+320 VIDEQ

-338 NHDGI
+338 DHAGI

-367 RKTDEF
+367 RRTDEF
-373 GNQFRYKARVNPREQ
+373 GNEFRYKARVNPRKE

-407 VFFVSK
+407 VFFVTK

>member
-16 GSLHAQQCSDLDKVE
+16 GSLHAQQCSDLDKVQ
-31 FNAPT
+31 FNAPK
-36 TSDVKEHVVPS
+36 TSGVEEHVVPS

-62 RYQSNAVAPT
+62 RYRSNAVAPT
-72 QYCVTTSSTQVA
+72 QYCDTTSSTQVA

-114 VNGATATTGGTAAGA
+114 VNGATATTGGTAAGT

-148 GVGIKVTFPPSTVWT
+148 GVGIKVTFPPSNVWAKE
-163 QPVAD
+163 VSD

-176 DPTFAPPCDP
+176 DPIFAPP
-186 SDPSC
+186 
-191 CPSQSQVAPGQV
+191 
-203 GALTQPPLECPPEG
+203 PPCKPLPKAG
-217 CPCTPPIVSPIII
+217 GIVMDDDTDPIVCTTPIII

-350 KLSEFGIHSLSV
+350 GLSEFGIHSLST

-367 RKTDEF
+367 QKTDEF
-373 GNQFRYKARVNPREQ
+373 GNQFRYKARVNPRKE

-407 VFFVSK
+407 VFFVSR

>member
-1 MNKALILLTLSFVSL
+1 MKKALILLTLSFIGL
-16 GSLHAQQCSDLDKVE
+16 GSLHAQQCSDSDKVQ
-31 FNAPT
+31 FDALPT
-36 TSDVKEHVVPS
+36 SGIEEHVVPS
-47 DGGDHHFVSTFDKVC
+47 DGGDHHFTSTFDKVC
-62 RYQSNAVAPT
+62 RYRSDAVAPT
-72 QYCVTTSSTQVA
+72 QYCDTTSSTQVA

-97 LFSHFIG
+97 LFRHFIG
-104 ANAKGGLQTG
+104 ANAKGGLSTG
-114 VNGATATTGGTAAGA
+114 VNGATATSGGTAAGA

-148 GVGIKVTFPPSTVWT
+148 GVGIKVAFPPSTLWQKEVSREM
-163 QPVAD
+163 
-168 GISCGPVL
+168 SCGPIL
-176 DPTFAPPCDP
+176 DPAFAPP
-186 SDPSC
+186 
-191 CPSQSQVAPGQV
+191 
-203 GALTQPPLECPPEG
+203 PPCKPLPRAG
-217 CPCTPPIVSPIII
+217 GIVSTDDTDPVACTTPIII

-239 TSAENGVTFDIRG
+239 TSAGNGVTFDIRG

-278 GAITSG
+278 GVIASG
-284 KELFGNVTAQPQSAT
+284 KELFGNVTAQPLSAT

-325 DAVFSKLVLWIDD
+325 DAVFSKLVLWIDE

-373 GNQFRYKARVNPREQ
+373 GNQFRYKARVNPRK
-388 DRDSR
+388 DHRDSR

-407 VFFVSK
+407 VFFVTK

>member
-1 MNKALILLTLSFVSL
+1 MNKALILLTLSFISL
-16 GSLHAQQCSDLDKVE
+16 GSLHAQQCLDSNRA
-31 FNAPT
+31 FSTQPT
-36 TSDVKEHVVPS
+36 TSGVAEHVVPS
-47 DGGDHHFVSTFDKVC
+47 DGGDHHFNSFFDMSC
-62 RYQSNAVAPT
+62 HYQSDAVAPT
-72 QYCVTTSSTQVA
+72 QYCVTTSSTQVT

-114 VNGATATTGGTAAGA
+114 VNGATATTGGTAAGT

-140 IQLDASAD
+140 
-148 GVGIKVTFPPSTVWT
+148 VGISGSSNGIGLSVTFPSSTLWA
-163 QPVAD
+163 QEAPAP
-168 GISCGPVL
+168 GISCGPIL
-176 DPTFAPPCDP
+176 DPTFAAPP
-186 SDPSC
+186 
-191 CPSQSQVAPGQV
+191 
-203 GALTQPPLECPPEG
+203 
-217 CPCTPPIVSPIII
+217 PCTPLPRAGGIVMNDDTDPVVCTTPIII
-230 DTEGEGFHL
+230 DTDGEGFHL
-239 TSAENGVTFDIRG
+239 TSAENGVTFDIHG
-252 DGQPMRIS
+252 DGEPLRIS

-278 GAITSG
+278 GTITSG
-284 KELFGNVTAQPQSAT
+284 KELFGNVTPQPQSAT

-350 KLSEFGIHSLSV
+350 GLSEFGIHSLSI

-373 GNQFRYKARVNPREQ
+373 GNQFRYKARVNPRKE

-407 VFFVSK
+407 VFFVTK